1 MAFQINGIVV
11 DRIQIAVAESLKEAD
26 QGAILYT
33 LTQLN
38 TASIET
44 TADSTDAVDQKGN
57 LIKRFYNAKNASFTA
72 TNAFLDLNA
81 IGGLSGDNSTTIAS
95 DGTGAFVAPK
105 VEVVKVADATTFDM
119 TGYVAGTVAVAG
131 VNNQNAVVEKY
142 TLGTAAADK
151 KFAIAE
157 NQFVPPTKPDASVT
171 KYLISFDR
179 TVNNGIKVINSS
191 KDIPSTVKLVLKCLA
206 IDPCHPG
213 ELKALYVT
221 FPSFQPSPE
230 VSFDL
235 ATDATFDYS
244 GDAQVDYC
252 GEDQALY
259 ILTWADED
267 QEDST
272 Y

>member
-1 MAFQINGIVV
+1 MAFQLNGIVI

-95 DGTGAFVAPK
+95 DGAGAFVAPK

-142 TLGTAAADK
+142 TLGTAAAAK

-157 NQFVPPTKPDASVT
+157 NQFVPPTEPDANVT

-179 TVNNGIKVINSS
+179 TV
-191 KDIPSTVKLVLKCLA
+191 
-206 IDPCHPG
+206 

-267 QEDST
+267 QEEST